1 MDYDYDGLL
10 LLLFFMKENDWT
22 VQYIKDKI
30 RWFDKQHFLCT
41 SINLGIEHL
50 TSRACP
56 SC

>member
-30 RWFDKQHFLCT
+30 RCFDK
-41 SINLGIEHL
+41 EHSFAQVL
-50 TSRACP
+50 ILESNT
-56 SC
+56 

>member
-30 RWFDKQHFLCT
+30 RWFDKEHFLCT